1 MSDVCWGCPTYPLLA
16 PYTLRK
22 NFVHEGLV
30 IVLNPPVVHGPDI
43 AMEVA
48 TIPTGRSVLQR

>member
-1 MSDVCWGCPTYPLLA
+1 MLGLPHLS
-16 PYTLRK
+16 TLSSLYVKK
-22 NFVHEGLV
+22 NFVDEGLV

-48 TIPTGRSVLQR
+48 TIPSGRSVLQR